1 MDFVVGTTC
10 SGNNSSF
17 YCPANLLTLSAQN
30 QSAMANGASGT
41 VSFSVGNA
49 NTLFTNNNGNN
60 FAFMELGGP
69 NTPISGCGS
78 SFDWGLSFF
87 YGRNVFTAIEQQP
100 ITGTSFVGPF
110 WAY

>member
-1 MDFVVGTTC
+1 
-10 SGNNSSF
+10 
-17 YCPANLLTLSAQN
+17 
-30 QSAMANGASGT
+30 
-41 VSFSVGNA
+41 
-49 NTLFTNNNGNN
+49 LFTNNNGNN

-78 SFDWGLSFF
+78 SFGWGLSFF

-100 ITGTSFVGPF
+100 VTGTSFVGPF